1 MPHGVGVPLCIMQ
14 MREHVCVGGRGAN
27 IQACAKVTFT
37 PTAEAEVCL
46 AEESPLFSPLVFT
59 LFSN

>member
-14 MREHVCVGGRGAN
+14 MREYVCVGGRRAD
-27 IQACAKVTFT
+27 IQACAKVTLHKLNRRFDWQKNLHFY
-37 PTAEAEVCL
+37 P
-46 AEESPLFSPLVFT
+46 PLVFT